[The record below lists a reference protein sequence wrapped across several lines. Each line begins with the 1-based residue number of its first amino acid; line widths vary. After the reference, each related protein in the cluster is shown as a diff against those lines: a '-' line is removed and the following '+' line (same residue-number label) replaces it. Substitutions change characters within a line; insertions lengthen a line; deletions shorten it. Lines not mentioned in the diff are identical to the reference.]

1 MSSIGEEIKVI
12 ILKALPNLSEYT
24 QQQVITALES
34 SGVESIE
41 DLKYVQQDD
50 IRDLLPVIQQ
60 RKLLEAFKLG
70 NYYQSSVGSFPV
82 QLKLQ

>member
-1 MSSIGEEIKVI
+1 MNEIKVI
-12 ILKALPNLSEYT
+12 ILKVLPNLFEDT
-24 QQQVITALES
+24 QNQVTTALEN

-60 RKLLEAFKLG
+60 RKLLEAFKMG
-70 NYYQSSVGSFPV
+70 NYYQSSVHSFPV
-82 QLKLQ
+82 QFKH